1 MSNSN
6 YYKPDFKVL
15 VKYIRDIS
23 AVDGRMLSIQE
34 EEARARQAIEKAAA
48 DLRIKLAAR
57 NLSSIP
63 VSELS
68 GAKAGIRVAA
78 LEKAGYH
85 DLSQLAG
92 RSETSL
98 SMINGI
104 GEAQA
109 KAIRQ
114 TIDLFT
120 RRMAETTSVRIDAD
134 SKDPENWNL
143 VFELYKYMR
152 KAPVYKDVA
161 DINSRYHQ
169 HIAKALSDIKI
180 RNSLRWVFSSAKAK
194 ESTVSGY
201 ETLIV
206 IDNDNYQV
214 RSKNLINQYE
224 TLRLISLQDAKREF
238 LSNSAPFYALLDSLN
253 VSSAPISSVYK
264 DIPSSLAEE
273 IERQELDTSLL
284 NATLRQYQIFGAKY
298 ALHQENVLLGDEM
311 GLGKTIMAIASMA
324 SVAAKVSNAHFLV
337 VCPASVLI
345 NWCREIEKHS
355 TLKAHLLHASKG
367 KIDVDVWQQNGG
379 VAVTNYES
387 LDELYDNMDRD
398 LNIEMLV
405 VDEAHY
411 IKNPKAQRTKYL
423 MKIRDKAKRTL
434 LMTGTPLENKVDEMC
449 NLIGILRQDDLIKD
463 VQKYAFMNQS
473 DEFKKVIAP
482 VYLRR
487 VREDVL
493 KELPEM
499 EDKPQW
505 CEMSPSDKDAYV
517 EVVREGNFMTM
528 RRVGYLQDDIS
539 HSSKAVRLLELC
551 DMAKDEGRKIIVF
564 SFYLDTISKV
574 CDLLKDRDVFRI
586 SGSTS
591 IADRQA
597 IVDEFTNS
605 KAGSILVSQVLA
617 GGTGLNIQTA
627 SVVIFCEPQIKPSL
641 ETQAISRVYR
651 MGQVRNVLV
660 YHLLCSDT
668 IDEDMVKLLE
678 NKQNI
683 FDEYANESEMADATK
698 SLADKEWIS
707 SVVERQRKLY
717 LASVP
722 Q

>member
-48 DLRIKLAAR
+48 DLRIKLAAK

-92 RSETSL
+92 RSEASL

-114 TIDLFT
+114 TVDLFT

-214 RSKNLINQYE
+214 RSNNLINQYE
-224 TLRLISLQDAKREF
+224 TFRLISLQDAKREF

-253 VSSAPISSVYK
+253 VSAAPISSVYK

-311 GLGKTIMAIASMA
+311 GLGKTIMAIACMA
-324 SVAAKVSNAHFLV
+324 SIAAKVSNAHFLV

-355 TLKAHLLHASKG
+355 ALKAHLLHASKG

-398 LNIEMLV
+398 LHIEMLV

-505 CEMSPSDKDAYV
+505 CEMSPSDKKAYV

-605 KAGSILVSQVLA
+605 KAGSVLVSQVLA

-717 LASVP
+717 LQVMVN
-722 Q
+722 

>member
-1 MSNSN
+1 MSNSGV
-6 YYKPDFKVL
+6 YKPDFKVL
-15 VKYIRDIS
+15 VKNIREIS
-23 AVDGRMLSIQE
+23 AADGKLVSIQD
-34 EEARARQAIEKAAA
+34 EEARARQAIDKAAA
-48 DLRIKLAAR
+48 DLRIKFATR
-57 NLSSIP
+57 NLANIS

-85 DLSQLAG
+85 NLSQLAG
-92 RSETSL
+92 RSEASL

-114 TIDLFT
+114 TVDLFVN
-120 RRMAETTSVRIDAD
+120 RMAETTSVRIDVD

-152 KAPVYKDVA
+152 KASVYRDAA
-161 DINSRYHQ
+161 DLSSRYHQ
-169 HIAKALSDIKI
+169 HIAKAIADIKI
-180 RNSLRWVFSSAKAK
+180 RNSLRWVFSSSKAK
-194 ESTVSGY
+194 ESTISGY

-206 IDNDNYQV
+206 ISNDNY
-214 RSKNLINQYE
+214 LISATALFNQYQ
-224 TLRLISLQDAKREF
+224 TLHLVSYQDAKREF
-238 LSNSAPFYALLDSLN
+238 LNNSAPFYALIDSLN
-253 VSSAPISSVYK
+253 ISSTPISSVYK
-264 DIPSSLAEE
+264 DIPSSLAEV
-273 IERQELDTSLL
+273 IERQVLDTSLL
-284 NATLRQYQIFGAKY
+284 KANLRQYQIFGAKY

-324 SVAAKVSNAHFLV
+324 SIAASVPNAHFLV

-345 NWCREIEKHS
+345 NWCREVEKHS
-355 TLKAHLLHASKG
+355 ALKAHLLHASKG
-367 KIDVDVWQQNGG
+367 NIDIYDWQQSGG

-387 LDELYDNMDRD
+387 LDELYDNIEKELR
-398 LNIEMLV
+398 IEMLI

-411 IKNPKAQRTKYL
+411 IKNPKAQRTQYL
-423 MKIRDKAKRTL
+423 MKVREHAARTL

-449 NLIGILRQDDLIKD
+449 NLIGILRQDDLIEN
-463 VQKYAFMNQS
+463 VRKYAFMNQS
-473 DEFKKVIAP
+473 DEFKSVIAP

-493 KELPEM
+493 QELPEM

-505 CEMSPSDKDAYV
+505 CEMSPSDKEAYV
-517 EVVREGNFMTM
+517 EALKEGNFMTM
-528 RRVGYLQDDIS
+528 RRVGYLQDDIR

-551 DMAKDEGRKIIVF
+551 DMARDEGRKIIVF

-605 KAGSILVSQVLA
+605 KAGSVLVSQVLA

-698 SLADKEWIS
+698 TLADKEWIS

-717 LASVP
+717 LTSTP

>member
-48 DLRIKLAAR
+48 DLRIKFATK

-92 RSETSL
+92 RSEASL

-120 RRMAETTSVRIDAD
+120 KRMAETTSVRIDAD

-214 RSKNLINQYE
+214 RSNNLINQYE
-224 TLRLISLQDAKREF
+224 TFRLISLQDAKREF

-355 TLKAHLLHASKG
+355 ALKAHLLHASKG

-398 LNIEMLV
+398 LRIEMLV

-449 NLIGILRQDDLIKD
+449 NLIGMLRQDDLIKD

-717 LASVP
+717 LASTP

>member
-48 DLRIKLAAR
+48 DLRIKFATK

-92 RSETSL
+92 RSEASL

-120 RRMAETTSVRIDAD
+120 KRMAETTSVRIDAD

-214 RSKNLINQYE
+214 RSNNLINQYE
-224 TLRLISLQDAKREF
+224 TFRLISLQDAKREF

-298 ALHQENVLLGDEM
+298 ALHQENILLGDEM

-324 SVAAKVSNAHFLV
+324 SIAAKVSNAHFLV

-355 TLKAHLLHASKG
+355 ALKAHLLHASKG

-398 LNIEMLV
+398 LHIEMLV

-505 CEMSPSDKDAYV
+505 CEMSPSDKVAYV
-517 EVVREGNFMTM
+517 EVVKEGNFMTM

-668 IDEDMVKLLE
+668 IDEDMVELLE
-678 NKQNI
+678 HKQNI

-717 LASVP
+717 LQVSVN
-722 Q
+722 

>member
-34 EEARARQAIEKAAA
+34 EETRARQAIEKAAA
-48 DLRIKLAAR
+48 DLRIKFATK

-92 RSETSL
+92 RSEASL

-114 TIDLFT
+114 TVDLFT

-214 RSKNLINQYE
+214 RSNNLINQYE
-224 TLRLISLQDAKREF
+224 TFRLISLQDAKREF

-355 TLKAHLLHASKG
+355 ALKAHLLHASKG

-398 LNIEMLV
+398 LHIEMLV

-505 CEMSPSDKDAYV
+505 CEMSPSDKVAYV
-517 EVVREGNFMTM
+517 EVVKEGNFMTM

-574 CDLLKDRDVFRI
+574 CDLLKDRDVFKI

-717 LASVP
+717 LQVSVN
-722 Q
+722 

>member
-48 DLRIKLAAR
+48 DLRIKFAAR

-120 RRMAETTSVRIDAD
+120 KRMAETTSVRIDAD

-169 HIAKALSDIKI
+169 YIAKALSDIKI

-214 RSKNLINQYE
+214 RSNNLINQYE

-355 TLKAHLLHASKG
+355 ALKAHLLHASKG

-398 LNIEMLV
+398 LHIEMLV

-505 CEMSPSDKDAYV
+505 CEMSPSDKEAYV

-605 KAGSILVSQVLA
+605 KAGSVLVSQVLA

-668 IDEDMVKLLE
+668 IDEDMVKILE

-717 LASVP
+717 LASTP